1 MSFLGEIKRR
11 KVFHVAIVYAVVAW
25 ALVDIVTTPNEPLG
39 YHD

>member
-11 KVFHVAIVYAVVAW
+11 KVFHVAVVYAVVAW
-25 ALVDIVTTPNEPLG
+25 ALVEIVATVDEPLG